1 MDILHNFGI
10 QPTLLLAQI
19 VNFSII
25 LFLLSKFF
33 YKPISKMLDN
43 RKKRIEESLANADLI
58 EEKLKKTE
66 EKQAQIL
73 AEAQKNAH
81 QLLTDAKTQ
90 SEKILQDARLEARKS
105 LEESLKA
112 AQSQIG
118 AERQKTIR
126 LVQNESLSIIASVV
140 KKVMGRT
147 VRQNEKDQL
156 TKEAIAQL
164 VKNT

>member
-1 MDILHNFGI
+1 
-10 QPTLLLAQI
+10 
-19 VNFSII
+19 
-25 LFLLSKFF
+25 
-33 YKPISKMLDN
+33 MLDN